1 MKKIPPDAF
10 DFYFTL
16 GPGRSYQAVA
26 DRYGVTKRA
35 VTNLAK
41 REDWQRRL
49 VEIEAKARE
58 DADQKN
64 AQTLKAIHER
74 QLQSLRLVQRRA
86 IERLRDTP
94 METASEAARSLS
106 QAIKQENVIL
116 GEPGDRT
123 AVSVEDTIKR
133 EYERWMTTTDED
145 PGTCSLRPRGTWR
158 GWLRVR
164 CGEVTP
170 LAAEVKRPS
179 PAFRSPWPCCRS

>member
-1 MKKIPPDAF
+1 MKKIPPEAF
-10 DFYFTL
+10 DFYFSL

-26 DRYGVTKRA
+26 DRYGVSKRA

-58 DADQKN
+58 EADKKN

-86 IERLRDTP
+86 IERLRETP
-94 METASEAARSLS
+94 LETSAEAARALAG
-106 QAIKQENVIL
+106 AIKQENVIL

-123 AVSVEDTIKR
+123 AVSIEDTIRR
-133 EYERWMTTTDED
+133 EYERWMVVED
-145 PGTCSLRPRGTWR
+145 GESDLSGEENANLGEDDDLGRAGRG
-158 GWLRVR
+158 GD
-164 CGEVTP
+164 
-170 LAAEVKRPS
+170 LAT
-179 PAFRSPWPCCRS
+179 